1 MGVVAKK
8 NPRTDPDDSVSE
20 EIDELEIDRREDL
33 ADDEDVASALEEL
46 YYEIRRGFEE
56 QWNRSNEQQDFW
68 DIYNCK
74 LGERQYYSGNSK
86 IFLPIVHNAVNAR
99 RTRFVN
105 QIFPVSG
112 RNVEVTSQNS
122 DIPHEEMALAEHYIR
137 RAKLRTEV
145 IPALMVNGDIEGQYT
160 IYVSWQKNKRYVTW
174 RTPDP
179 VNEIEILAEE
189 PEPYQ
194 HEEIDDAGPH
204 VEVLSDSDVLVLPHT
219 ADSIETALRMG
230 GSVTVLRRWS
240 KAKIKEE
247 IADGG
252 IDETKGEA
260 LLEEMREDKAV
271 SPDKTKEMVS
281 AAGIKTLA
289 GGSKFA
295 LVYETWTL
303 LTING
308 ERRLCI
314 VKYGGDRLI
323 LSAKRNPY
331 WNDRC
336 PAISAPVDKLQGAFK
351 GISKV
356 KPCAEAQYY
365 ANDAVNE
372 AADSSLFA
380 LMPIVMTDP
389 NRNPRVGSMVLSLA
403 AVWEVDPKS
412 TQFAQFPELWKQ
424 GFEIVSAC
432 KAEVAQALS
441 VSPAAITMGGSS
453 KMKQSQADI
462 AREQQI
468 DILTTAD
475 AVTVIED
482 AILSPLVNW
491 FIELDHQFRED
502 DLMIPQ
508 FGELGRKAQMEI
520 IPPLQMGNAYY
531 FRWFGVEAAR
541 TAQQIQ
547 QQIAMVNVL
556 RGIPPQQYEGR
567 RLNLVPV
574 ISQLVENTFGPRL
587 APLVFEDMA
596 AQMPVPVDMENQLL
610 ANGFKLAVHQLDDD
624 TQHIQ
629 MHAQLLQMEGMGNA
643 NKIRQHIFEH
653 VQAQQR
659 KQMQM
664 QQAAMAAA
672 QPPGLPGAPG
682 GAGPGVAGSPR
693 PGAMPGQPRFQG
705 PPG

>member
-1 MGVVAKK
+1 MYHEIKK
-8 NPRTDPDDSVSE
+8 
-20 EIDELEIDRREDL
+20 
-33 ADDEDVASALEEL
+33 
-46 YYEIRRGFEE
+46 GFEE
-56 QWNRSNEQQDFW
+56 QWDRANEQMDFW
-68 DIYNCK
+68 EIYNCK
-74 LGERQYYSGNSK
+74 LGAHQYYSGNSK

-112 RNVEVTSQNS
+112 RNVEVTTQNS
-122 DIPHEEMALAEHYIR
+122 DIPHAEMALAEHYIR
-137 RAKLRTEV
+137 RAKLRTEIV
-145 IPALMVNGDIEGQYT
+145 PALMINGDVEGHYNL
-160 IYVSWQKNKRYVTW
+160 YVSWQKDRRYVTW

-179 VNEIEILAEE
+179 VNELEVLADEE
-189 PEPYQ
+189 NAEPYQ
-194 HEEIDDAGPH
+194 HEEFDDAGPH
-204 VEVLSDSDVLVLPHT
+204 VEVLSDGDVLVLPHT
-219 ADSIETALRMG
+219 ADSIQTALRMG

-247 IADGG
+247 IADGD
-252 IDETKGEA
+252 IDEEKGEA
-260 LLEEMREDKAV
+260 LLEEMTAEKAITPDKAK
-271 SPDKTKEMVS
+271 DMVS
-281 AAGIKTLA
+281 AAGIKTQA

-303 LTING
+303 LTIDG
-308 ERRLCI
+308 ERRLCL
-314 VKYGGDRLI
+314 VKYGGEKI
-323 LSAKRNPY
+323 VLSAKRNPY

-336 PAISAPVDKLQGAFK
+336 PVISAPVDKLQGAFK

-389 NRNPRVGSMVLSLA
+389 NRNPLVGSMVLSLA
-403 AVWEVDPKS
+403 AVWQVDPKS

-424 GFEIVSAC
+424 GFDIVGAC
-432 KAEVAQALS
+432 KAEIAQALS
-441 VSPAAITMGGSS
+441 VSPAAITMGGAT
-453 KMKQSQADI
+453 KQKQSQADV

-475 AVTVIED
+475 AVTVIEN

-491 FIELDHQFRED
+491 FVELDHQFRED
-502 DLMIPQ
+502 DLMVPE

-520 IPPLQMGNAYY
+520 IPPIQMGKAYH

-587 APLVFEDMA
+587 APLVFEDTA
-596 AQMPVPVDMENQLL
+596 SQMPVPIDMENQLL
-610 ANGFKLAVHQLDDD
+610 ANGFQLAVHPQDDD
-624 TQHIQ
+624 QQHIQ
-629 MHAQLLQMEGMGNA
+629 MHGQLLQMEGMGNA
-643 NKIRQHIFEH
+643 NKIRTHIFEH
-653 VQAQQR
+653 VQAVQR
-659 KQMQM
+659 KQVQQ
-664 QQAAMAAA
+664 QQAMMAA
-672 QPPGLPGAPG
+672 QQPGLVGAPG
-682 GAGPGVAGSPR
+682 GAGPGIAGTPR
-693 PGAMPGQPRFQG
+693 PGAMPGQPRFQQHSGHPHIDQIGPMSGG
-705 PPG
+705 PPRLRNGGV